1 MNAGFVCAKLAA
13 MNPCTIASPVEDLD
27 GDDRWLSIHR
37 RFLSECREKD
47 PDVIFL
53 GDCVL
58 ESLQHTETWNLYFAP
73 MHCLN
78 FSIRNDRTQNVLWR
92 VENGEL
98 DNVRPKIVVLHVGTN
113 NIENTAE
120 EIAEGIY
127 VIVQRIQE
135 KLPEA
140 YIVLPTL
147 LPRGQQTNSLRDKN
161 VEVNNLIRDK
171 CIGLNHV
178 QIVTIDKGLIQSDG
192 TISHHDMF
200 DYLNLTNS
208 GAKKIFEPVHDLLS
222 QILNENEPEKDLTP
236 SE

>member
-1 MNAGFVCAKLAA
+1 MNK
-13 MNPCTIASPVEDLD
+13 
-27 GDDRWLSIHR
+27 
-37 RFLSECREKD
+37 
-47 PDVIFL
+47 
-53 GDCVL
+53 
-58 ESLQHTETWNLYFAP
+58 FA
-73 MHCLN
+73 
-78 FSIRNDRTQNVLWR
+78 T
-92 VENGEL
+92 
-98 DNVRPKIVVLHVGTN
+98 
-113 NIENTAE
+113 
-120 EIAEGIY
+120 
-127 VIVQRIQE
+127 
-135 KLPEA
+135 LPFQ
-140 YIVLPTL
+140 TL

-161 VEVNNLIRDK
+161 IEVNNLIRDK